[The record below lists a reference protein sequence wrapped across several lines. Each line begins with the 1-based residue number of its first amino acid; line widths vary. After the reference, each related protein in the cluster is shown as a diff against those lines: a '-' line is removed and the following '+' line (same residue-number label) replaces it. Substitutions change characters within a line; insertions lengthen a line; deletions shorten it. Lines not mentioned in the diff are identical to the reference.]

1 MRIEEGNKG
10 ELLSRGSAHSRGSMC
25 ELFLAI
31 GIPRKD
37 EEYDLGV
44 AKWTQDR
51 KNYGWPNWSLS
62 IAHLVNCPQSPER
75 LESE

>member
-10 ELLSRGSAHSRGSMC
+10 ELLSRGSAHSRGLTC
-25 ELFLAI
+25 ELFRAI

-51 KNYGWPNWSLS
+51 KN
-62 IAHLVNCPQSPER
+62 
-75 LESE
+75 

>member
-25 ELFLAI
+25 ELFRAI

-51 KNYGWPNWSLS
+51 KKLGLAQLGTEHCSSCKLS
-62 IAHLVNCPQSPER
+62 SVS
-75 LESE
+75 